1 MSVPTLG
8 KSIAISGLVLAGLF
22 GAGAPAAA
30 DQTQDRWV
38 NLPDTATV
46 AHGIACGGRI
56 GGVTVATDRLPGL
69 AYVRL
74 NATFVGISSPP
85 GALCSVFATLHWR
98 NLDTGAAGSW
108 SAEVS
113 GGVIDF
119 PAEPWTHLETGS
131 GRVEVTLTADRPHIP
146 SVTQINVY

>member
-1 MSVPTLG
+1 MPLLTLG
-8 KSIAISGLVLAGLF
+8 KSIAIAGLALAGVF

-38 NLPDTATV
+38 TIPDTATV

-56 GGVTVATDRLPGL
+56 GGVTVSTDALPGL
-69 AYVRL
+69 VYVRL
-74 NATFVGISSPP
+74 NATFVGVSTTP
-85 GALCSVFATLHWR
+85 GVLCSVFATLHWR

-108 SAEVS
+108 SADVS
-113 GGVIDF
+113 GGVRDF

-131 GRVEVTLTADRPHIP
+131 GRVGVTLTTDRPHIP
-146 SVTQINVY
+146 STTQINVY